1 MLKAPGKK
9 GCVKL
14 RAQNPQVRKVEKLR
28 AQNPQVRNVEKLRA
42 QNPQARKVE
51 KLRAQ
56 NVKLGNTWLPCAHNL
71 GPLETPFSEN
81 PGFRSRFH
89 LVFSFVGVMCLTA
102 EIRISV

>member
-14 RAQNPQVRKVEKLR
+14 RAQNPQVRKVVKLR
-28 AQNPQVRNVEKLRA
+28 AQNPQVRKVKKLRA
-42 QNPQARKVE
+42 QNPQAKKVE

-89 LVFSFVGVMCLTA
+89 LVFSFVVGMCLTA